1 MTTTADRT
9 RLDEVDVFSHEVWVK
24 EVPHQQLA
32 LLRHEAPVF
41 RHAGTEIDMPPHFWV
56 LTRHADV
63 QAANR
68 DWETYSSALPGSL
81 LNNPPEDDSHDFKT
95 IIDTDPPTH
104 TRLRKLVNRGFMPRV
119 ISSYTEHL
127 RGVTAEIFNRAV
139 PRGQFDFVVD
149 VAAELPLVAITEL
162 LGIPYEDRHKVFEWA
177 NRLVG
182 GTDPEYD
189 RGQEA
194 RVGAAFELY
203 QYAQELAIQRR
214 QEPRDDI
221 ITRLIS
227 AVDGDDDKLDDH
239 EFDLFV
245 LTLAVAGSETTRNAM
260 SHGLLALMNNPEQM
274 QRLRDGGPEVA
285 DAAVDEIL
293 RWATPVSN
301 FRRTATRDVELH
313 GVHIPKGDPV
323 VLSYASA
330 NYDETVFA
338 DPHRF
343 DITRSPNPHV
353 SFGGGGPHF
362 CLGSHLA
369 KLEIKLLFEALL
381 AHTSDIQVDG
391 DIQRLRSSFINGI
404 KHLPVR
410 AQGVSS

>member
-1 MTTTADRT
+1 MTTTTNELSLAD
-9 RLDEVDVFSHEVWVK
+9 VDIASHEVWVAG
-24 EVPHQQLA
+24 VPHEQLA

-41 RHAGTEIDMPPHFWV
+41 WHRGTEIDMPDHFWV

-68 DWETYSSALPGSL
+68 DWETYSSARPGSL
-81 LNNPPEDDSHDFKT
+81 LNNPPAEVSSDFRT
-95 IIDTDPPTH
+95 IIDTDPPVH
-104 TRLRKLVNRGFMPRV
+104 SRLRKLVNRGFMPRV
-119 ISSYTEHL
+119 IASYEEHL
-127 RGVTAEIFNRAV
+127 REVTKEIFDNAL
-139 PRGQFDFVVD
+139 PKGQFDFVVD

-162 LGIPYEDRHKVFEWA
+162 LGIPFEDRHKVFEWA

-203 QYAQELAIQRR
+203 QYAQGIAAERR
-214 QEPRDDI
+214 NEPKDDI
-221 ITRLIS
+221 VTKLITV
-227 AVDGDDDKLDDH
+227 VDGDDDMLGDH
-239 EFDLFV
+239 EFDLFI

-260 SHGLLALMNNPEQM
+260 SHGLLALMNNPDQM
-274 QRLRDGGPEVA
+274 QRLRDGGPEVLET
-285 DAAVDEIL
+285 AVEEIL

-301 FRRTATRDVELH
+301 FRRTTTREVELH
-313 GVHIPKGDPV
+313 GVTIPEGDAV

-330 NYDETVFA
+330 NYDETVFE
-338 DPHRF
+338 DPYRF
-343 DITRSPNPHV
+343 DVTRSPNPHIA
-353 SFGGGGPHF
+353 FGGGGPHF

-369 KLEIKLLFEALL
+369 RLEIRLMFEALL
-381 AHTSDIQVDG
+381 ERTQSIELDG
-391 DIQRLRSSFINGI
+391 DVQRLRSSFINGI

-410 AQGVSS
+410 VG

>member
-1 MTTTADRT
+1 MTAPTQDRI
-9 RLDEVDVFSHEVWVK
+9 RLDDIDVFSHEVWVK
-24 EVPHQQLA
+24 DVPHEQLA

-41 RHAGTEIDMPPHFWV
+41 RHRGTEAEMPPHFWV

-68 DWETYSSALPGSL
+68 DWETFSSALPSSL
-81 LNNPPEDDSHDFKT
+81 LSGPQEEVAHEFKT
-95 IIDTDPPTH
+95 IIDVDPPIH
-104 TRLRKLVNRGFMPRV
+104 TRLRKLVNRGFLPRV
-119 ISSYTEHL
+119 IASYEAHL
-127 RGVTAEIFNRAV
+127 REVTAEIFDRAL

-162 LGIPYEDRHKVFEWA
+162 LGIPYEDRHRVFEWA
-177 NRLVG
+177 NRMVG

-189 RGQEA
+189 RGPEA
-194 RVGAAFELY
+194 RASAAIELY
-203 QYAQELAIQRR
+203 QYAQELAAQRR
-214 QEPRDDI
+214 TEPKDDI
-221 ITRLIS
+221 ITKLIT

-260 SHGLLALMNNPEQM
+260 SHGLLALMNNPEQL
-274 QRLRDGGPEVA
+274 QALRDAGPQVSE
-285 DAAVDEIL
+285 AAVDEIL

-301 FRRTATRDVELH
+301 FRRTTTRDVELH
-313 GVHIPKGDPV
+313 GVPIPKGDSV

-353 SFGGGGPHF
+353 AFGGGGVHF

-369 KLEIKLLFEALL
+369 RLEIKLLFEELIAR
-381 AHTSDIQVDG
+381 TSDIQLDG
-391 DIQRLRSSFINGI
+391 EVQRLRSSFINGI

-410 AQGVSS
+410 ATAS

>member
-1 MTTTADRT
+1 MTATAADRLS
-9 RLDEVDVFSHEVWVK
+9 LDEVDVFSHQVWVDS
-24 EVPHQQLA
+24 VPHEQLT

-41 RHAGTEIDMPPHFWV
+41 KHKGTEVDMPPHFWV

-81 LNNPPEDDSHDFKT
+81 LNNPPEDVSNDFKT
-95 IIDTDPPTH
+95 IIDTDPPVH
-104 TRLRKLVNRGFMPRV
+104 TRLRKLVNRGFLPRV
-119 ISSYTEHL
+119 IASYEEHL
-127 RGVTAEIFNRAV
+127 RQVTADIFDRAL
-139 PRGQFDFVVD
+139 PRERFDFVVD

-203 QYAQELAIQRR
+203 QYAQELATERR
-214 QEPRDDI
+214 ASPRDDI
-221 ITRLIS
+221 ITKLIT

-260 SHGLLALMNNPEQM
+260 SHGLLALMNNPDQM
-274 QRLRDGGPEVA
+274 QALRAGGPQVSEV
-285 DAAVDEIL
+285 AVDEIL

-353 SFGGGGPHF
+353 AFGGGGVHF

-369 KLEIKLLFEALL
+369 RLEIKLLFEELL
-381 AHTSDIQVDG
+381 ARTSDISLDG
-391 DIQRLRSSFINGI
+391 DVQRLRSSFINGI

-410 AQGVSS
+410 AQPA

>member
-1 MTTTADRT
+1 MTAVTSDRSL
-9 RLDEVDVFSHEVWVK
+9 LDEVDVFSHEVWVK
-24 EVPHQQLA
+24 EVPHEQLA

-41 RHAGTEIDMPPHFWV
+41 RHRGTEAEMPPHFWV

-68 DWETYSSALPGSL
+68 DWETFSSARPSSL
-81 LNNPPEDDSHDFKT
+81 LSGPQEEVSHDFRT

-119 ISSYTEHL
+119 IASYEAHL
-127 RGVTAEIFNRAV
+127 RDVTAEIVDRAL

-162 LGIPYEDRHKVFEWA
+162 LGIPHEDRHRVFEWA
-177 NRLVG
+177 NRMVG

-189 RGQEA
+189 RGPEA
-194 RVGAAFELY
+194 RAGAAIELY
-203 QYAQELAIQRR
+203 QYAQELAAQRR
-214 QEPRDDI
+214 TQPQDDI
-221 ITRLIS
+221 ITRLIT

-274 QRLRDGGPEVA
+274 QALRDAGPQVSE
-285 DAAVDEIL
+285 AAVDEIL

-313 GVHIPKGDPV
+313 GVHIPEGDSV

-338 DPHRF
+338 DPHQF
-343 DITRSPNPHV
+343 DVNRSPNPHV
-353 SFGGGGPHF
+353 SFGGGGVHF

-369 KLEIKLLFEALL
+369 RLEIKLLFEELIAR
-381 AHTSDIQVDG
+381 TSDIQLDG
-391 DIQRLRSSFINGI
+391 EVQRLRSSFINGI

-410 AQGVSS
+410 ARPA

>member
-1 MTTTADRT
+1 MTVDTADRG
-9 RLDEVDVFSHEVWVK
+9 RLDQIDVFSHEVWIK
-24 EVPHQQLA
+24 EVPHEQLT

-41 RHAGTEIDMPPHFWV
+41 RHVGTEFDMPPHFWV

-68 DWETYSSALPGSL
+68 DWETYSSAQPGSL
-81 LNNPPEDDSHDFKT
+81 LNNPPEDVSRDFKT

-104 TRLRKLVNRGFMPRV
+104 TRLRKLVNRGFMPKV
-119 ISSYTEHL
+119 IGSYEQHL
-127 RGVTAEIFNRAV
+127 RDVTNEIFDRAV

-203 QYAQELAIQRR
+203 QYAQDLATERR
-214 QEPRDDI
+214 AQPQDDI
-221 ITRLIS
+221 ITKLIS
-227 AVDGDDDKLDDH
+227 AVDGEDDRLGDH
-239 EFDLFV
+239 EFDLFI

-274 QRLRDGGPEVA
+274 QRLREAGPEVS
-285 DAAVDEIL
+285 DVAVDEIL

-301 FRRTATRDVELH
+301 FRRTATRDIELH

-338 DPHRF
+338 DPHHF

-369 KLEIKLLFEALL
+369 RLEIKLLFEALL
-381 AHTSDIQVDG
+381 THTG
-391 DIQRLRSSFINGI
+391 DIQLDGDVQRLKSSFINGI
-404 KHLPVR
+404 KHLQVR
-410 AQGVSS
+410 AQSV

>member
-1 MTTTADRT
+1 MTAPNVDGD
-9 RLDEVDVFSHEVWVK
+9 RLDEIDVFSHEVWVK
-24 EVPHQQLA
+24 DVPHEQLS

-41 RHAGTEIDMPPHFWV
+41 RHLGTEIDMPPYFWV

-81 LNNPPEDDSHDFKT
+81 LNNPPEDVSNDFKT
-95 IIDTDPPTH
+95 IIDVDPPTH
-104 TRLRKLVNRGFMPRV
+104 TRLRKLVNRGFMPRM
-119 ISSYTEHL
+119 ISSYEEHL
-127 RGVTAEIFNRAV
+127 RDVTAEIFDRAV

-177 NRLVG
+177 NRMVG

-194 RVGAAFELY
+194 RSGAAIELY
-203 QYAQELAIQRR
+203 QYAQELAAERR
-214 QEPRDDI
+214 TQPKDDI
-221 ITRLIS
+221 ITKLIT

-274 QRLRDGGPEVA
+274 ARLRESGPEVS
-285 DAAVDEIL
+285 DATVEEIL

-313 GVHIPKGDPV
+313 GVHIPKGDAV

-330 NYDETVFA
+330 NYDETVFE
-338 DPHRF
+338 DPHRL
-343 DITRSPNPHV
+343 DIGRTPNPHV

-381 AHTSDIQVDG
+381 SHTADIQLDG
-391 DIQRLRSSFINGI
+391 DVQRLRSSFINGI

-410 AQGVSS
+410 ARSV

>member
-1 MTTTADRT
+1 MTAVTTDPSL
-9 RLDEVDVFSHEVWVK
+9 LDEVDVFSHEVWVK
-24 EVPHQQLA
+24 GVPHEQLA

-41 RHAGTEIDMPPHFWV
+41 RHRGTEAEMPPYFWV

-68 DWETYSSALPGSL
+68 DWETFSSALPSSL
-81 LNNPPEDDSHDFKT
+81 LSGPQEEVSHDFRT

-119 ISSYTEHL
+119 IASYEAHL
-127 RGVTAEIFNRAV
+127 RDVTAEIFDRAL
-139 PRGQFDFVVD
+139 PRGHFDFVVD

-162 LGIPYEDRHKVFEWA
+162 LGIPYEDRHRVFEWA
-177 NRLVG
+177 NRMVG

-189 RGQEA
+189 RGPEA
-194 RVGAAFELY
+194 RAGAAIELY
-203 QYAQELAIQRR
+203 QYAQELAAQRR
-214 QEPRDDI
+214 TQPQDDI
-221 ITRLIS
+221 ITRLIT

-260 SHGLLALMNNPEQM
+260 SHGLLALMNNPQQM
-274 QRLRDGGPEVA
+274 QALRDAGPQVSE
-285 DAAVDEIL
+285 AAVDEIL

-313 GVHIPKGDPV
+313 GVHIPKGDSV

-338 DPHRF
+338 EPHQF
-343 DITRSPNPHV
+343 DVARSLNPHV

-369 KLEIKLLFEALL
+369 KLEIRLLFEELL
-381 AHTSDIQVDG
+381 ARTADIQLDG
-391 DIQRLRSSFINGI
+391 EVERLRSSFINGI

-410 AQGVSS
+410 ATAS

>member
-1 MTTTADRT
+1 MTATAT
-9 RLDEVDVFSHEVWVK
+9 EHGRLDEVDVFSHQVWVEK
-24 EVPHQQLA
+24 VPHEQLA

-41 RHAGTEIDMPPHFWV
+41 KHKGTEFDMPPHFWV

-81 LNNPPEDDSHDFKT
+81 LNNPPENVSRDFKT

-104 TRLRKLVNRGFMPRV
+104 TRLRKLVNRGFLPRV
-119 ISSYTEHL
+119 IGSYEEHL
-127 RGVTAEIFNRAV
+127 RGVTAEIFDRAL

-189 RGQEA
+189 QGQEL

-203 QYAQELAIQRR
+203 QYAQELAVQRR
-214 QEPRDDI
+214 AEPREDI
-221 ITRLIS
+221 ITKLIS

-260 SHGLLALMNNPEQM
+260 SHGLLALMNNPDQL
-274 QRLRDGGPEVA
+274 QLLRESGPEVSE
-285 DAAVDEIL
+285 AAVDEIL

-330 NYDETVFA
+330 NYDETVFTE
-338 DPHRF
+338 PHRF

-353 SFGGGGPHF
+353 AFGGGGVHF

-369 KLEIKLLFEALL
+369 RLEIKLLFEELIAR
-381 AHTSDIQVDG
+381 TSDIRLDG
-391 DIQRLRSSFINGI
+391 EVQRLRSSFINGI
-404 KHLPVR
+404 KHLPVS
-410 AQGVSS
+410 AQPA

>member
-1 MTTTADRT
+1 MTAVTSDRSL
-9 RLDEVDVFSHEVWVK
+9 LDEVDVFSHEVWVK
-24 EVPHQQLA
+24 EVPHEQLA

-41 RHAGTEIDMPPHFWV
+41 RHRGTEADMPPHFWV

-68 DWETYSSALPGSL
+68 DWETFSSALPSSL
-81 LNNPPEDDSHDFKT
+81 LSGPQEEVSHDFRT

-119 ISSYTEHL
+119 IASYEAHL
-127 RGVTAEIFNRAV
+127 RDVTAEIFDRAL
-139 PRGQFDFVVD
+139 PRGHFDFVVD

-162 LGIPYEDRHKVFEWA
+162 LGIPYEDRHRVFEWA
-177 NRLVG
+177 NRMVG

-189 RGQEA
+189 RGPEA
-194 RVGAAFELY
+194 RAGAAIELY
-203 QYAQELAIQRR
+203 QYAQELAAQRR
-214 QEPRDDI
+214 TQPQDDI
-221 ITRLIS
+221 ITRLIT

-274 QRLRDGGPEVA
+274 QALRDAGPQVSE
-285 DAAVDEIL
+285 AAVDEIL

-313 GVHIPKGDPV
+313 GVHIPEGDSV

-338 DPHRF
+338 DPHQF
-343 DITRSPNPHV
+343 DVNRSPNPHV
-353 SFGGGGPHF
+353 SFGGGGVHF

-369 KLEIKLLFEALL
+369 RLEIKLLFEELIAR
-381 AHTSDIQVDG
+381 TSDIQLDG
-391 DIQRLRSSFINGI
+391 EVERLRSSFINGI

-410 AQGVSS
+410 ATAS

>member
-1 MTTTADRT
+1 MTAVTSDRSL
-9 RLDEVDVFSHEVWVK
+9 LDEVDVFSHEVWVK
-24 EVPHQQLA
+24 EVPHEQLA

-41 RHAGTEIDMPPHFWV
+41 RHRGTEADMPPHFWV

-68 DWETYSSALPGSL
+68 DWETFSSALPSSL
-81 LNNPPEDDSHDFKT
+81 LSGPQEEVSHDFRT

-119 ISSYTEHL
+119 IASYEAHL
-127 RGVTAEIFNRAV
+127 RDVTAEIFDRAL

-162 LGIPYEDRHKVFEWA
+162 LGIPYEDRHRVFEWA
-177 NRLVG
+177 NRMVG

-189 RGQEA
+189 RGPEA
-194 RVGAAFELY
+194 RAGAAIELY
-203 QYAQELAIQRR
+203 QYAQELAAQRR
-214 QEPRDDI
+214 TQPQDDI
-221 ITRLIS
+221 ITRLIT

-274 QRLRDGGPEVA
+274 QALRDAGPQVSE
-285 DAAVDEIL
+285 AAVDEIL

-313 GVHIPKGDPV
+313 GVHIPEGDSV

-338 DPHRF
+338 DPHQF
-343 DITRSPNPHV
+343 DVNRSPNPHV
-353 SFGGGGPHF
+353 SFGGGGVHF

-369 KLEIKLLFEALL
+369 RLEIKLLFEELIAR
-381 AHTSDIQVDG
+381 TSDIQLDG
-391 DIQRLRSSFINGI
+391 EVQRLRSSFINGI

-410 AQGVSS
+410 ARPA

>member
-1 MTTTADRT
+1 MTATAADRS
-9 RLDEVDVFSHEVWVK
+9 RLDEIDVFSHEVWVK
-24 EVPHQQLA
+24 EVPHEQLA

-41 RHAGTEIDMPPHFWV
+41 RHHGPEIDMPPQFWV

-68 DWETYSSALPGSL
+68 DWETYSSALPSSL
-81 LNNPPEDDSHDFKT
+81 LNSPPEGDSHDFKT

-119 ISSYTEHL
+119 ISSYEDHL
-127 RGVTAEIFNRAV
+127 REVTAEIFDRAV
-139 PRGQFDFVVD
+139 PRGHFDFVVD

-177 NRLVG
+177 NRMVG

-194 RVGAAFELY
+194 RAGAAFELY
-203 QYAQELAIQRR
+203 QYAQELAAERR
-214 QEPRDDI
+214 TQPKDDI
-221 ITRLIS
+221 ITKLIT

-260 SHGLLALMNNPEQM
+260 SHGVLALMNNPEQM
-274 QRLRDGGPEVA
+274 ALLRESGPEVS

-330 NYDETVFA
+330 NYDETVFE

-343 DITRSPNPHV
+343 DITRSPNPHL

-381 AHTSDIQVDG
+381 AHTSDIQLDG

-410 AQGVSS
+410 AQA

>member
-1 MTTTADRT
+1 MTATATELSLSD
-9 RLDEVDVFSHEVWVK
+9 VDIASHEVWVAG
-24 EVPHQQLA
+24 VPHEQLA
-32 LLRHEAPVF
+32 LLRHKAPVF
-41 RHAGTEIDMPPHFWV
+41 WHRGTEVDMPDHFWV

-68 DWETYSSALPGSL
+68 DWETYSSAMPGSL
-81 LNNPPEDDSHDFKT
+81 LNDPPAEVSSDFRT

-104 TRLRKLVNRGFMPRV
+104 SRLRKLVNRGFMPRV
-119 ISSYTEHL
+119 IASYEEHL
-127 RGVTAEIFNRAV
+127 REVTREIFDRAL
-139 PRGQFDFVVD
+139 PKGQFDFVVD

-203 QYAQELAIQRR
+203 QYAQDLAAERR
-214 QEPRDDI
+214 EKPKDDI
-221 ITRLIS
+221 VTKLITV
-227 AVDGDDDKLDDH
+227 VDGDDDKLGDH
-239 EFDLFV
+239 EFDLFI

-274 QRLRDGGPEVA
+274 RRLREGGP
-285 DAAVDEIL
+285 AVMDTAVEEIL
-293 RWATPVSN
+293 RWSTPVSN
-301 FRRTATRDVELH
+301 FRRTATREVQLH
-313 GVHIPKGDPV
+313 GVTIPQGDAV

-338 DPHRF
+338 DPYRF
-343 DITRSPNPHV
+343 DVTRSPNPHI

-369 KLEIKLLFEALL
+369 RLEIRLMFEALIERTQSIEL
-381 AHTSDIQVDG
+381 NG
-391 DIQRLRSSFINGI
+391 DVQRLRSSFINGI

-410 AQGVSS
+410 VS

>member
-1 MTTTADRT
+1 MTAVTSDRSL
-9 RLDEVDVFSHEVWVK
+9 LDEVDVFSHEVWVK
-24 EVPHQQLA
+24 EVPHEQLA

-41 RHAGTEIDMPPHFWV
+41 RHRGTEAEMPPHFWV

-68 DWETYSSALPGSL
+68 DWETFSSALPSSL
-81 LNNPPEDDSHDFKT
+81 LSGPQEEVSHDFRT

-119 ISSYTEHL
+119 IASYEAHL
-127 RGVTAEIFNRAV
+127 RDVTAEIFDRAL

-162 LGIPYEDRHKVFEWA
+162 LGIPYEDRHRVFEWA
-177 NRLVG
+177 NRMVG

-189 RGQEA
+189 RGPEA
-194 RVGAAFELY
+194 RAGAAIELY
-203 QYAQELAIQRR
+203 QYAQELAAQRR
-214 QEPRDDI
+214 TQPQDDI
-221 ITRLIS
+221 ITRLIT

-274 QRLRDGGPEVA
+274 QALRDAGPQVSE
-285 DAAVDEIL
+285 AAVDEIL

-313 GVHIPKGDPV
+313 GVHIPEGDSV

-338 DPHRF
+338 DPHQF
-343 DITRSPNPHV
+343 DVNRSPNPHV
-353 SFGGGGPHF
+353 SFGGGGVHF

-369 KLEIKLLFEALL
+369 RLEIKLLFEELIAR
-381 AHTSDIQVDG
+381 TSDIQLDG
-391 DIQRLRSSFINGI
+391 EVQRLRSSFINGI

-410 AQGVSS
+410 ARPA

>member
-1 MTTTADRT
+1 MTANATERIS
-9 RLDEVDVFSHEVWVK
+9 LDSIDVFSHQVWVDR
-24 EVPHQQLA
+24 VPHEQLA

-41 RHAGTEIDMPPHFWV
+41 KHKGTEFDMPPHFWV
-56 LTRHADV
+56 LTRHDDV

-81 LNNPPEDDSHDFKT
+81 LNNPPEDVSNDFKT

-104 TRLRKLVNRGFMPRV
+104 TRLRKLVNRGFLPRT
-119 ISSYTEHL
+119 IASYEAHL
-127 RGVTAEIFNRAV
+127 RDVTAEIFDRAL
-139 PRGQFDFVVD
+139 PRGRFDFVVD

-203 QYAQELAIQRR
+203 QYAQELATERR
-214 QEPRDDI
+214 TAPRDDI
-221 ITRLIS
+221 ITKLIT

-274 QRLRDGGPEVA
+274 QALRDSGPQVSEV
-285 DAAVDEIL
+285 AVDEIL

-343 DITRSPNPHV
+343 DIARTPNPHV
-353 SFGGGGPHF
+353 AFGGGGVHF

-369 KLEIKLLFEALL
+369 RLEIRLLFEELL
-381 AHTSDIQVDG
+381 ARTSDIQLDG
-391 DIQRLRSSFINGI
+391 EVQRLRSSFINGI
-404 KHLPVR
+404 KHLPVS
-410 AQGVSS
+410 AKV

>member
-1 MTTTADRT
+1 MTTTVSPVT
-9 RLDEVDVFSHEVWVK
+9 LDNIDVFSHEVWVK
-24 EVPHQQLA
+24 EVPHEQLT
-32 LLRHEAPVF
+32 LMRHEAPVF
-41 RHAGTEIDMPPHFWV
+41 RHRGSEVEMPPYFWV

-68 DWETYSSALPGSL
+68 DWETFSSALPSSL
-81 LNNPPEDDSHDFKT
+81 LSGPQEEVGHEFRT
-95 IIDTDPPTH
+95 IIDVDPPIH
-104 TRLRKLVNRGFMPRV
+104 SRLRKLVNRGFLPRV
-119 ISSYTEHL
+119 IGSYEAHL
-127 RGVTAEIFNRAV
+127 REVTAEIFDRAV
-139 PRGQFDFVVD
+139 PRGHFDFVVD

-162 LGIPYEDRHKVFEWA
+162 LGIPYEDRHRVFEWA
-177 NRLVG
+177 NRMVG

-189 RGQEA
+189 RGPEA
-194 RVGAAFELY
+194 RASAAIELY
-203 QYAQELAIQRR
+203 QYAQELAAQRR
-214 QEPRDDI
+214 TEPKDDI

-260 SHGLLALMNNPEQM
+260 SHGLLALMNNPDQM
-274 QRLRDGGPEVA
+274 QLLRENGPQVSE
-285 DAAVDEIL
+285 AAVDEIL

-301 FRRTATRDVELH
+301 FRRTATRDVEIH
-313 GVHIPKGDPV
+313 GVHIPEGDPV

-353 SFGGGGPHF
+353 AFGGGGVHF

-369 KLEIKLLFEALL
+369 RLEIKLLFEELIAR
-381 AHTSDIQVDG
+381 TSDIRLDG
-391 DIQRLRSSFINGI
+391 EVQRLRSSFINGI
-404 KHLPVR
+404 KHLPVT
-410 AQGVSS
+410 AQPS

>member
-1 MTTTADRT
+1 LTVTSAGTGS
-9 RLDEVDVFSHEVWVK
+9 LDEIDVFSHEVWVK
-24 EVPHQQLA
+24 GVPHDQLT
-32 LLRHEAPVF
+32 LMRHEAPVF
-41 RHAGTEIDMPPHFWV
+41 LHRGTEIDMPDHFWV

-68 DWETYSSALPGSL
+68 DWETYSSALAGSL
-81 LNNPPEDDSHDFKT
+81 LNDPPADVSRSFRT

-104 TRLRKLVNRGFMPRV
+104 SRLRKLVNRGFLPRV
-119 ISSYTEHL
+119 IASYEEHL
-127 RGVTAEIFNRAV
+127 RDVTAEIFDRAL
-139 PRGQFDFVVD
+139 PRGRFDFVVD

-162 LGIPYEDRHKVFEWA
+162 LGIPYEDRYKVFEWA

-189 RGQEA
+189 RGQQA

-203 QYAQELAIQRR
+203 QYAQELAAERR
-214 QEPRDDI
+214 QEPKDDI
-221 ITRLIS
+221 VTKLIT

-239 EFDLFV
+239 EFDLFI

-260 SHGLLALMNNPEQM
+260 SHGLLALMNNPEQL
-274 QRLRDGGPEVA
+274 QRLREGGPDVMNT
-285 DAAVDEIL
+285 AVEEIL

-313 GVHIPKGDPV
+313 GVRIPEGEAV

-330 NYDETVFA
+330 NYDETVFP

-353 SFGGGGPHF
+353 AFGGGGPHF
-362 CLGSHLA
+362 CLGAHLA
-369 KLEIKLLFEALL
+369 RLEIRLLFEALL
-381 AHTSDIQVDG
+381 TRTSGIELDADVE
-391 DIQRLRSSFINGI
+391 RLRSSFINGI

-410 AQGVSS
+410 VQ